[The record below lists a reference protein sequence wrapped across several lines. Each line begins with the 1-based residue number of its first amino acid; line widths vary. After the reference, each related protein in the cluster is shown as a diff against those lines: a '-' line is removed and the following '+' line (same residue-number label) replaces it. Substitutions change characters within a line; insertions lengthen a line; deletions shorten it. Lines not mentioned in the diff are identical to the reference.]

1 VKEVPSMRDVVVLF
15 IFLAI
20 IILPCVAAYRAQRPS
35 D

>member
-1 VKEVPSMRDVVVLF
+1 MRDVAILF
-15 IFLAI
+15 VFLAI

>member
-1 VKEVPSMRDVVVLF
+1 MRDVAILF
-15 IFLAI
+15 AFLAI